1 MDLSNITSDDG
12 RGEKASCDRCA
23 GCCTGGGPVLR
34 QADAHLIRSGKLLST
49 FLYTIRKGE
58 LLFDKDKMKMIPV
71 KTDLIKIKVDK
82 DNFEC
87 LFLQDSSNCDIYT
100 TRPVE
105 CRAFKCWNT
114 REIENKYNEDPLE
127 RADILSDVEGLWG
140 LIDDHQARCS
150 YDRMGELTSKL
161 AQDDNDAVM
170 SEINEIINY
179 DNALRET
186 MVEKA
191 NIDPEMLHFLI
202 GRPFT
207 ETMVMFNLK
216 IENKDGGYILFPIS

>member
-12 RGEKASCDRCA
+12 KGEKTACDRCA
-23 GCCTGGGPVLR
+23 GCCTGGGPILR
-34 QADAHLIRSGKLLST
+34 QADAHLIRSGKMPST

-58 LLFDKDKMKMIPV
+58 LLFDKDQMKMVPV
-71 KTDLIKIKVDK
+71 KTDIIKIKVNK
-82 DNFEC
+82 ETFEC
-87 LFLQDSSNCDIYT
+87 LFLEEGSNCSIYT

-105 CRAFKCWNT
+105 CRAFKCWDT

-127 RADILSDVEGLWG
+127 RADILSDVEGLWE
-140 LIDDHQARCS
+140 LVDDHQTRCS
-150 YDRMGELTSKL
+150 YEKMGELTLKL
-161 AQDDNDAVM
+161 EQEDKEAVL

-179 DNALRET
+179 DNALRNT
-186 MVEKA
+186 LVEKA

-207 ETMVMFNLK
+207 ETMAMFNFR
-216 IENKDGGYILFPIS
+216 IEEKDGSYILSPVT